1 MRRTTI
7 TRRAF
12 LALPGLA
19 VAAPAMGQAP
29 AVRTLLDVAGRVTAQ
44 GPAAR
49 FDLEQLDA
57 LPQAGFTTRTPWL
70 DGVRRFSGVPGAALL
85 AAVGASGREVV
96 ATALNDYRVTI
107 PVEDFR
113 TTGLILATRLDGE
126 PIPVRQKGPLW
137 IIYPFDAEARLRNEV
152 FYSRS
157 IWQLRRLEF
166 RD

>member
-1 MRRTTI
+1 MRQMTL
-7 TRRAF
+7 TRRAT
-12 LALPGLA
+12 LALPLLG
-19 VAAPAMGQAP
+19 VAAPVMGQAP
-29 AVRTLLDVAGRVTAQ
+29 ATRTLLDVAGRITVQ
-44 GPAAR
+44 GAAAR
-49 FDLEQLDA
+49 FDLERLDA

-70 DGVRRFSGVPGAALL
+70 DGVRRFSGVPGVALL
-85 AAVGASGREVV
+85 EAVGASGREVV

-107 PVEDFR
+107 PIEDFR

-137 IIYPFDAEARLRNEV
+137 VIYPFDAEARLRNEV